1 MKKTFINIALLVALG
16 ATTTFV
22 SSCKKD
28 DDDDKTEEVSSE
40 EITVKASDEGI
51 GTTTWTKNN
60 VYVLDGFVFV
70 NDGQTLTIEPG
81 TIIKGAAGQGASA
94 SALIVAQGGKLIAEG
109 TATEPIIFT
118 SVADKIAYNDAG
130 VLVPGTN
137 LDETNRGLWGGV
149 IVLGKASSNNNPAI
163 KSIEGIPTNES
174 RGQYGGT
181 VDDDN
186 SGSLK
191 YISIR
196 HGGTNIGADNEING
210 LTLGGVGSGTTV
222 EHIEVYAN
230 ADDGIEF
237 FGGTVSIKYALVS
250 NGGDDCFDYDEGWRG
265 NGQFWVAIQADDA
278 GDRGGEHDGG
288 PSSNETGTPYATPEI
303 RNATYIG
310 NGDNRLLTF
319 RDNAGGEYINSIF
332 QGWDKGIDVED
343 LASQSSMDRL
353 DDGNL
358 KITDNVFYD
367 ITAGTTVDK
376 LIVSSEDADLSSHAN
391 VTGNVVADPGVS
403 ASNPVPSNT
412 LTAGSAPTDA
422 WFDNVTYKGAFSSD
436 NWAANWTKTFE

>member
-1 MKKTFINIALLVALG
+1 MKKTFINIALLVAFA
-16 ATTTFV
+16 ATSTFV
-22 SSCKKD
+22 TSCKKD
-28 DDDDKTEEVSSE
+28 DDNTTEESISSDV
-40 EITVKASDEGI
+40 ITIKASDEGV

-94 SALIVAQGGKLIAEG
+94 SALIVAQGGKLMAEG

-130 VLVPGTN
+130 TIVPSTN
-137 LDETNRGLWGGV
+137 LDQKNRGLWGGI
-149 IVLGKASSNNNPAI
+149 IVLGKASSNNNPSI

-181 VDDDN
+181 EDADN

-237 FGGTVSIKYALVS
+237 FGGTVSVKYAVVS

-310 NGDNRLLTF
+310 NGDNRLITF

-343 LASQSSMDRL
+343 LTSVSSQDRL

-358 KITDNVFYD
+358 KIEDNVFYD
-367 ITAGTTVDK
+367 IAAGTTVDK
-376 LIVSSEDADLSSHAN
+376 LIVSSEGADLSSHVN
-391 VTGNVVADPGVS
+391 VSGNVVTNPGIS
-403 ASNPVPSNT
+403 ATNPVPTKT
-412 LTAGSAPTDA
+412 LTEGSAPTES
-422 WFDNVTYKGAFSSD
+422 WFDNVKYKGAFSTS
-436 NWAANWTKTFE
+436 NWAENWTKTFE